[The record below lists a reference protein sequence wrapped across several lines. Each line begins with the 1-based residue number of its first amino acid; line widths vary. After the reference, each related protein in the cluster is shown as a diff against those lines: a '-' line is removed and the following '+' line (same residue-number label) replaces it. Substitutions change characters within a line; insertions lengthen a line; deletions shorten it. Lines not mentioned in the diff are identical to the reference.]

1 MIWRGWIFE
10 YIIKLL
16 WSFFSDPG
24 LKYQVQ
30 STNGEVQRLLIRLGI
45 LVRRPNIRY
54 LVLIALYLAIF
65 LRGRNWRKENFCEK
79 SEQQTN
85 WERNFRNKLKCKHK
99 FICSSSPICSPCLH
113 LKSLP
118 KFGKWRV
125 TWYHHDIHFGNTSVL
140 QFSFSR
146 SEI

>member
-1 MIWRGWIFE
+1 MLWLKWIVLVSIAAIASLTLLPHAQTQ
-10 YIIKLL
+10 YWNIKY
-16 WSFFSDPG
+16 
-24 LKYQVQ
+24 KVQ
-30 STNGEVQRLLIRLGI
+30 KVQWLLIGLGI
-45 LVRRPNIRY
+45 LGRRPNIRY

-118 KFGKWRV
+118 NFGKWQMG
-125 TWYHHDIHFGNTSVL
+125 GNLILLSL
-140 QFSFSR
+140 YSFWK
-146 SEI
+146 

>member
-1 MIWRGWIFE
+1 MHFGVN
-10 YIIKLL
+10 IISCFGHSQTQD
-16 WSFFSDPG
+16 WNI
-24 LKYQVQ
+24 KYKVQ
-30 STNGEVQRLLIRLGI
+30 GGVQWLLIGLGI

-65 LRGRNWRKENFCEK
+65 LRERNWRKENFCEK

-99 FICSSSPICSPCLH
+99 FICSLSPICSPCLH

-118 KFGKWRV
+118 NFGKWGV
-125 TWYHHDIHFGNTSVL
+125 TWYYHYIHFENTSVL